1 MHPLDPAVKSVWMI
15 KSALVWGILLLGSGT
30 MDLARLLVGEGWF
43 PAGVLTGTI
52 LLVGTLWTVLIPRL
66 RYRFWRYELRTEE
79 LELIRGIWRRVIT
92 IVPLK
97 RIQHLDV
104 SQDIIERN
112 FELGRLVVHTAG
124 TRSSDVIVPGL
135 QYTEATRLR
144 DEVRQFITGEA
155 V

>member
-1 MHPLDPAVKSVWMI
+1 MHPLDPAVKTVWMI
-15 KSALVWGILLLGSGT
+15 KCLLVWGLLLIGGLT
-30 MDLARLLVGEGWF
+30 ADLIRLFSGEGQL
-43 PAGVLTGTI
+43 PPGTI
-52 LLVGTLWTVLIPRL
+52 TGMIVVFTALWTFFIPRL
-66 RYRFWRYELRTEE
+66 RYRFWRYELRKEE
-79 LELIRGIWRRVIT
+79 LELVRGIWRRVTT

-124 TRSSDVIVPGL
+124 TRSSDVVVPGL
-135 QYTEATRLR
+135 RYEEAARMR
-144 DEVRQFITGEA
+144 NEVRQFITGEA

>member
-15 KSALVWGILLLGSGT
+15 KSALVWGILFLGSGA
-30 MDLARLLVGEGWF
+30 MDLARLLVGEGWY

-52 LLVGTLWTVLIPRL
+52 LLIGTLWTILIPRL

-104 SQDIIERN
+104 SQDVIERN